1 MFNVWEV
8 FIGLSLSLKEIK
20 ENEIRLIFQGKKINA
35 KNINHVKTFQNA
47 RNTEINARKSN

>member
-1 MFNVWEV
+1 MKSDQVELHA
-8 FIGLSLSLKEIK
+8 IS
-20 ENEIRLIFQGKKINA
+20 GKKYFNA